1 MTKVLLLEDEESI
14 RGFVR
19 VILKRQGFEIVE
31 AATGEEALRIAEQ
44 HSDFSLA
51 VLDVMLPGISGFDV
65 CRILREQ
72 NPRLGIIMLTAK
84 SQEQDKVE
92 GLGCGAD
99 DYIEKPFGT
108 AELLARVNALLRRV
122 NLDGESSASNTIALA
137 PFLLS
142 LDKRTLYKRE
152 EEVELTPKEFAIVK
166 LLMEKANTA
175 VSRDDIVNMVWGRH
189 YIGDLKTVDIHIR
202 RLRQKLEEDPSHPQ
216 YIETIWGFGYMWRR
230 EGKHEGD

>member
-19 VILKRQGFEIVE
+19 VILKRQGFDIVE

-44 HSDFSLA
+44 SPDLSLA

-92 GLGCGAD
+92 GLDCGAD
-99 DYIEKPFGT
+99 DYIAKPFGT

-122 NLDGESSASNTIALA
+122 NLDGDSTGSHTIALA

-142 LDKRTLYKRE
+142 VDKRTLYKQE

-175 VSRDDIVNMVWGRH
+175 VSRDDIINMVWGRH

-230 EGKHEGD
+230 EGKHEGH

>member
-19 VILKRQGFEIVE
+19 VILKRQGFDIVE

-44 HSDFSLA
+44 NPDLSLA

-84 SQEQDKVE
+84 SQERDKVE
-92 GLGCGAD
+92 GLDCGAD
-99 DYIEKPFGT
+99 DYIAKPFGT

-122 NLDGESSASNTIALA
+122 NLDGDSTGSHTIALA

-142 LDKRTLYKRE
+142 VDKRTLYKQE

-175 VSRDDIVNMVWGRH
+175 VSRDDIINMVWGRH

-230 EGKHEGD
+230 EGKHEGH

>member
-44 HSDFSLA
+44 NSDFSLA

-65 CRILREQ
+65 CRTLREQ

-99 DYIEKPFGT
+99 DYIAKPFGT

-122 NLDGESSASNTIALA
+122 HLDGETSAPNTIALD